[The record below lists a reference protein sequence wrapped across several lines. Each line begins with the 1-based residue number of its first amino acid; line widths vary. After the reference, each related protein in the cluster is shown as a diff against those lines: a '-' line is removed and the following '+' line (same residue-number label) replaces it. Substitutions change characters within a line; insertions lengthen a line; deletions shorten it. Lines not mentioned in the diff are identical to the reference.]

1 MEISIKLARNLNF
14 MRLILLPYY
23 ADCLIL
29 GDKAD
34 LDSEYQLELFETRG
48 IQLHTPIRSNQ
59 KNYQKQ
65 LILFRKVRKRIETMF
80 SQLVD
85 QLPDGFD
92 LKIVSLAGRTGRSV
106 ITAHTD

>member
-1 MEISIKLARNLNF
+1 MS
-14 MRLILLPYY
+14 
-23 ADCLIL
+23 

-48 IQLHTPIRSNQ
+48 IQLNTPIRSNQ

-65 LILFRKVRKRIETMF
+65 PILSRKVRKRIETMF

-85 QLPDGFD
+85 QFMIRVNYPKTFVGLATRILSKVTAFTW
-92 LKIVSLAGRTGRSV
+92 LQFLNSINNKSLNHVKHAR
-106 ITAHTD
+106 A